1 MPAEIP
7 EISIYD
13 MFNKGGFESSLILTY
28 NAFLPFYEDV
38 VLRKLQSS
46 GCRNNIL
53 LMDRTNLSEC
63 LSSPSLRP
71 RYAGSEYTLFPMRA
85 PGSFHPKIILLAG
98 EKKGLVLV
106 GSHNMTISGIS
117 VNREITT
124 HFDVRT
130 TNSDNSLAL
139 ACDVWSF
146 IEEWVEHQRDKTPG
160 QLLEAVSAIRDMAPW
175 LKKKAEENDSPFRF
189 IGSSPQGQ
197 SLWEKIQTYISGKI
211 SRVIV
216 IGPFFDKGFA
226 FLKTLQKQLS
236 PREIF
241 VGIDPAT
248 VEMPEIPKGLNG
260 IQFVDASNLIQRTTY
275 LHAKAIYIESAS
287 KNNWLIIG
295 SANPS
300 SPAWTASPGKRN
312 TEAVILHSGPK
323 ALSTAKSL
331 SMIKVQNYPK
341 ITDSGWNEIASRL
354 KKKKKKDGLSYTPV
368 IIATADNRGFS
379 IPENAFGPEEFIKAD
394 CINERNQILK
404 TISDFIKVKSNI
416 ILPLES
422 DQQRGVRA
430 IEIHLK
436 RSKILYVLVHHTLEI
451 ARKCESSRQAKFRI
465 AMASLDSDSP
475 DLENLIRV
483 VEKVVFDE
491 TQDIAQEVR
500 RASKKSTTPPRQS
513 DEKIISLGVHLEDT
527 KKAKKRRRVINSGD
541 LALIMDY
548 LIYNLGIGLLREP
561 PKIDPLGRD
570 EEDLIGSDDETEDIE
585 IKIDGETLV
594 RMCNNK
600 VRNIVTRMLKQMD
613 RIKKMGKHYSH
624 PIIQLVAVLALFR
637 QLRKLD
643 IEKEW
648 VPKGKTLVPDKELER
663 LFLGLLPFLYGK
675 SHDFIKKAK
684 DELVDEPL
692 DEISRLNGLMLWLAW
707 KCGNDLRKPKPK
719 TLGVDY
725 ERDYKKNIERAQ
737 LLLITPDAVSDDLA
751 FQEVGKSIRQ
761 TSPNR
766 DRKAVDEWISL
777 HRYWTKK
784 IFKLK
789 KVNYKKLSNANKSG
803 DIGFRIHNRGLEVT
817 IILKRGQYV
826 SLFDVEKPDF
836 RTDYLSDKIRS
847 VSFPSELND

>member
-13 MFNKGGFESSLILTY
+13 VLKQGGFESSLFLTY
-28 NAFLPFYEDV
+28 NAFLPFYEEV

-53 LMDRTNLSEC
+53 LMDRSNLSKC

-71 RYAGSEYTLFPMRA
+71 RYAGSEYTLFPMQA
-85 PGSFHPKIILLAG
+85 SGSFHPKIILLAG

-117 VNREITT
+117 VNKEITT
-124 HFDVRT
+124 RFDVRT
-130 TNSDNSLAL
+130 TAGDNSHAL
-139 ACDVWSF
+139 ACDIWSF
-146 IEEWVEHQRDKTPG
+146 IEEWVEHQRDKIPG
-160 QLLEAVSAIRDMAPW
+160 QLIEAVSAIRNMAPW
-175 LKKKAEENDSPFRF
+175 LKKKAKEKDSPVRF
-189 IGSSPQGQ
+189 IGSSPKGP
-197 SLWEKIQTYISGKI
+197 SLWEKVQSHISCEI
-211 SRVIV
+211 SRITV

-226 FLKTLQKQLS
+226 FLKTLKKQLS

-248 VEMPEIPKGLNG
+248 VEMPEIPKNLSG

-287 KNNWLIIG
+287 KSNWLVTG

-312 TEAVILHSGPK
+312 AEAVIIHSGPK

-341 ITDSGWNEIASRL
+341 ITASAWNEIASRL

-368 IIATADNRGFS
+368 IIATANNRGFS
-379 IPENAFGPEEFIKAD
+379 IPENAFGPEQFIRAD
-394 CINERNQILK
+394 CINERNQILT
-404 TISDFIKVKSNI
+404 TISDLIKVKPDI

-430 IEIHLK
+430 IKIHLK
-436 RSKILYVLVHHTLEI
+436 SSKFLYVLVHHTLEI

-465 AMASLDSDSP
+465 AMASLDSNSP
-475 DLENLIRV
+475 DLENLIKV
-483 VEKVVFDE
+483 VEKVVFDD

-500 RASKKSTTPPRQS
+500 RASKKGATPSLQS
-513 DEKIISLGVHLEDT
+513 DNKIISLDVHLEYT
-527 KKAKKRRRVINSGD
+527 KKVTKRRRVINSGD

-585 IKIDGETLV
+585 IKIDRETLV

-613 RIKKMGKHYSH
+613 RVKETGKHYSH

-648 VPKGKTLVPDKELER
+648 VPKGKTLVPDKELKR
-663 LFLGLLPFLYGK
+663 LFLSVLPFLYGK
-675 SHDFIKKAK
+675 SYDFIKRAK

-707 KCGNDLRKPKPK
+707 KCGNDLRKPEPK

-725 ERDYKKNIERAQ
+725 KRDIQKNIERAQ

-751 FQEVGKSIRQ
+751 FQEASKSIRQ

-766 DRKAVDEWISL
+766 NKKAVDEWIAI
-777 HRYWTKK
+777 HRYWGKK
-784 IFKLK
+784 FFKLK

-803 DIGFRIHNRGLEVT
+803 DIGFRILNRELETT
-817 IILKRGQYV
+817 IILKKGEYV
-826 SLFDVEKPDF
+826 SLFDVEKPDY
-836 RTDYLSDKIRS
+836 RVDYISDKIKS
-847 VSFPSELND
+847 ISFPAELD